1 MGSGGVCTSS
11 MCLCLVLNPVFS
23 LVILAE
29 MLTTI
34 PSDPAPFEAE
44 ESRMRTRS
52 PTANGRLS
60 VLAEEVL
67 RNMIS

>member
-1 MGSGGVCTSS
+1 

-23 LVILAE
+23 LVILAA
-29 MLTTI
+29 MLTTM
-34 PSDPAPFEAE
+34 PSDPATFEPDLQ
-44 ESRMRTRS
+44 RMRTRS
-52 PTANGRLS
+52 PTANGRLL